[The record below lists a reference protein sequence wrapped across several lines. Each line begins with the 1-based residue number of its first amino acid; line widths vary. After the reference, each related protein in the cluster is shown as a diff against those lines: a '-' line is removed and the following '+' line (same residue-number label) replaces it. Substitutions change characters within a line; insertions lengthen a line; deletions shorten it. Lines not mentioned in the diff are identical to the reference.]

1 MVQSDN
7 KQGKQ
12 INKKDGRI
20 NKITTKEEKEE
31 ILRYRE
37 KYKNKW
43 ILYRRKNGTR

>member
-12 INKKDGRI
+12 INKKDGRT

-37 KYKNKW
+37 MYKNKW
-43 ILYRRKNGTR
+43 ILYRREK